1 MSMLERYAEEKEQ
14 EFGLLAQALQGEF
27 RRNELTEEQLNLGI
41 KKAFQLGHHA
51 GHCRGEIYRRKTWKE
66 WAR

>member
-1 MSMLERYAEEKEQ
+1 MLERYAKEKEY
-14 EFGLLAQALQGEF
+14 EFKKLIGALMNEF
-27 RRNELTEEQLNLGI
+27 KRNELTEAELHLGI

-51 GHCRGEIYRRKTWKE
+51 GHCRGEMHKTKTFRE